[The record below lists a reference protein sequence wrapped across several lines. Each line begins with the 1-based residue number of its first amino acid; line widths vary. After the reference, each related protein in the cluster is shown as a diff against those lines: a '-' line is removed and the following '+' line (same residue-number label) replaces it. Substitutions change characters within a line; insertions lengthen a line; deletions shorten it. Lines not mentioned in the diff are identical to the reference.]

1 MSKTTARNAP
11 GRTTGRVV
19 AVTAGDC
26 MASGTA
32 PAQRVSHSRS
42 AKSLDGAQPN
52 RGVVRLKRVIV
63 KRMLHPDRRLALEF
77 LLRGVAAALAAVL
90 ILGLLP
96 AITEAAA

>member
-1 MSKTTARNAP
+1 
-11 GRTTGRVV
+11 
-19 AVTAGDC
+19 

-32 PAQRVSHSRS
+32 PAQRTRAAHPRS
-42 AKSLDGAQPN
+42 ATSLDGAQPN
-52 RGVVRLKRVIV
+52 RCVMRLKRVIV

-77 LLRGVAAALAAVL
+77 LLRAVAAALAAVL

>member
-1 MSKTTARNAP
+1 M
-11 GRTTGRVV
+11 
-19 AVTAGDC
+19 
-26 MASGTA
+26 
-32 PAQRVSHSRS
+32 
-42 AKSLDGAQPN
+42 
-52 RGVVRLKRVIV
+52 RLKRVIV